1 MKCPICGFPA
11 DVIDTRVGRFDT
23 IRRRH
28 ECMNLHRFST
38 FEVHEAAKP
47 YDRELA
53 ANERRNVAAAKRWR
67 RDLSIRNDP
76 RPTILLAHEHNLTTA
91 RIRQIRAAG
100 RKPKGTEK

>member
-1 MKCPICGFPA
+1 
-11 DVIDTRVGRFDT
+11 
-23 IRRRH
+23 
-28 ECMNLHRFST
+28 
-38 FEVHEAAKP
+38 
-47 YDRELA
+47 
-53 ANERRNVAAAKRWR
+53 VAAAKRWR